1 MKTSNKIP
9 ISVLCARLQ
18 AIEHYANPQRAF
30 NELLLA
36 WRVHA
41 HKSWYTGAEG
51 WLSVNDAKSLSEY
64 AGYDLLRK

>member
-30 NELLLA
+30 NELLLRLA
-36 WRVHA
+36 VGERCQ
-41 HKSWYTGAEG
+41 K
-51 WLSVNDAKSLSEY
+51 LF
-64 AGYDLLRK
+64 